1 MLLYVDV
8 VALRGEVDP
17 LCGATVNLQ
26 PLALITPLCQRML
39 RTCYEERQTCT
50 GCVPGAAQ

>member
-39 RTCYEERQTCT
+39 RTCYKERQTCT
-50 GCVPGAAQ
+50 GCVPGAAR